1 MRYRSVPAPREDE
14 RVSMHVQNPG
24 DDFTPGL
31 INASSAPAS
40 PVGPFL
46 LGTVVG
52 GLAGAVVGT
61 ALSPHTRGF
70 VVGLYHLVSRRLA
83 SSERDQLRFEL
94 LLQ

>member
-1 MRYRSVPAPREDE
+1 MLTHVDQVADLPSHAE
-14 RVSMHVQNPG
+14 RTAMPEPSG
-24 DDFTPGL
+24 
-31 INASSAPAS
+31 S
-40 PVGPFL
+40 PIGPFI

-70 VVGLYHLVSRRLA
+70 LVGLYHLLNRRLA
-83 SSERDQLRFEL
+83 SSEHDQLRFEL

>member
-1 MRYRSVPAPREDE
+1 MLRHVDQSAGSPVEPE
-14 RVSMHVQNPG
+14 RTGTQNPP
-24 DDFTPGL
+24 T
-31 INASSAPAS
+31 SR
-40 PVGPFL
+40 VGPFI

-70 VVGLYHLVSRRLA
+70 LVGLYHLVNRRLA
-83 SSERDQLRFEL
+83 SSEHDQLRFEL

>member
-1 MRYRSVPAPREDE
+1 VLT
-14 RVSMHVQNPG
+14 HVDQTSSPPG
-24 DDFTPGL
+24 GPDKTGMQ
-31 INASSAPAS
+31 APAS
-40 PVGPFL
+40 SRVAPFI

-70 VVGLYHLVSRRLA
+70 LVGLYHLVNRRLA
-83 SSERDQLRFEL
+83 TSEHDQLRFEL

>member
-1 MRYRSVPAPREDE
+1 MLRHADPTSD
-14 RVSMHVQNPG
+14 SGSPG
-24 DDFTPGL
+24 EPEIITLQPPVG
-31 INASSAPAS
+31 SR
-40 PVGPFL
+40 VGPFI

-70 VVGLYHLVSRRLA
+70 LVGLYHLVNRRLA
-83 SSERDQLRFEL
+83 SSEHDQLRFEL

>member
-1 MRYRSVPAPREDE
+1 
-14 RVSMHVQNPG
+14 VSRQVQNRPDDRGPALPG
-24 DDFTPGL
+24 SPVVQG
-31 INASSAPAS
+31 S

-52 GLAGAVVGT
+52 GVAGAVVGT
-61 ALSPHTRGF
+61 ALSSHTRGF
-70 VVGLYHLVSRRLA
+70 VIGLYHLVNRRLA

>member
-1 MRYRSVPAPREDE
+1 MLRHVDQSADSPAESE
-14 RVSMHVQNPG
+14 STGVQGP
-24 DDFTPGL
+24 T
-31 INASSAPAS
+31 ASR
-40 PVGPFL
+40 VGPFI

-70 VVGLYHLVSRRLA
+70 LVGLYHLVNRRLA
-83 SSERDQLRFEL
+83 SSEHDQLRFEL